1 MAVRPLLLFDTN
13 EAALRRKSEPVAEG
27 SSEARQLISDL
38 KDTLLQHP
46 RGIGLAA
53 PQIGVHG
60 RAIVVCFGGNSG
72 TKPASPVGIVNP
84 TIIEA
89 GRECL
94 DFDGCLSIPG
104 LFAETVRPHALRL
117 GGFDERGEPC
127 EWTLE
132 GFDAVVVHHEVD
144 HLNGVLFIDRVSS
157 PDRLHLEE
165 DSPRRRS

>member
-27 SSEARQLISDL
+27 SSEAASSSLISRIRCSSTPEGSGSPRRRSACTGADRG
-38 KDTLLQHP
+38 LLRGEQRDETRVP
-46 RGIGLAA
+46 RR
-53 PQIGVHG
+53 H
-60 RAIVVCFGGNSG
+60 RH
-72 TKPASPVGIVNP
+72 P

-132 GFDAVVVHHEVD
+132 ASTP
-144 HLNGVLFIDRVSS
+144 SS
-157 PDRLHLEE
+157 CITKWTT
-165 DSPRRRS
+165 